1 MRAFVFLLFCL
12 LPSPILA
19 QGYPV
24 NTSTYVND
32 FADLIDPETEA
43 HITEMLREVRQ
54 QRGVE
59 MTVVT
64 IASRTD
70 YGPSDNLRDFAT
82 GLFNTWGVG
91 DPTRNDGILILV
103 AAADREMR
111 IALGSGYP
119 PTFDDRMQAVVDHYF
134 LPWFREG
141 DYAAGISAGTAETI
155 RRSALDYV
163 DPPPGTQPGAPDFDS
178 TPAWLIWLLS
188 AFGGVIV
195 IGSGGFGIRQL
206 NRRRLRNRPPAC
218 QKCGRIMQ
226 RLEEDED
233 DTHLSPGQRA
243 EEKLASVDYDVWF
256 CPSDGTTIVKSYPSF
271 WRSRPLCPECGFHT
285 LTRTRHTILS
295 ATKSRTGKAE
305 IILDCTHCD
314 HHFTRIE
321 TIPMLTSSSS
331 SSSSSGFSGGSSS
344 GGGAGGSW

>member
-1 MRAFVFLLFCL
+1 MRALVFLVFCL
-12 LPSPILA
+12 LPGQIWA
-19 QGYPV
+19 QSYPA
-24 NTSTYVND
+24 NISTYVND

-43 HITEMLREVRQ
+43 HITDMLREVRE

-64 IASRTD
+64 IESRTD

-82 GLFNTWGVG
+82 GLFNAWGVG

-103 AAADREMR
+103 ARSDREMR

-119 PTFDDRMQAVVDHYF
+119 PAFDDRMQAVVDHTF

-163 DPPPGTQPGAPDFDS
+163 DTQTGTPLVGGRPDWLTLILSSIGGLVALGIGGA
-178 TPAWLIWLLS
+178 
-188 AFGGVIV
+188 GVRL
-195 IGSGGFGIRQL
+195 GH
-206 NRRRLRNRPPAC
+206 RRWQRNRPPAC
-218 QKCGRIMQ
+218 QTCGRKMQ
-226 RLEEDED
+226 RLDEAAD
-233 DTHLSPGQRA
+233 DAHLSAGQQA
-243 EEKLASVDYDVWF
+243 EESLASVDYDVWH
-256 CPSDGTTIVKSYPSF
+256 CPTDGATIVKSYPSF
-271 WRSRPLCPECGFHT
+271 WRSRPLCPECSFHT
-285 LTRTRHTILS
+285 MNRIRHTLRA
-295 ATKSRTGKAE
+295 ATTSRSGMAE
-305 IILDCTHCD
+305 INFDCTHCG
-314 HHFTRIE
+314 HHFSRTE
-321 TIPMLTSSSS
+321 TIPMLSSSSS